1 MQADGVYVNFWYFRL
16 RLFDITEYIRS
27 TILGC
32 KEKRI
37 RKVRVFDKDL
47 IPLSSSVLKLLKL
60 NFLKVA
66 ETGKNANILYKWKSL
81 VLE

>member
-16 RLFDITEYIRS
+16 RLFDITGYIRS
-27 TILGC
+27 TSC
-32 KEKRI
+32 KEKGI